1 MATSQTLPAHVP
13 NYMRF
18 DRGVRADMA
27 YVQAKGVAATTSM
40 GVSAKPASV
49 QQVHL
54 QNWLQAKI
62 LKYSL

>member
-1 MATSQTLPAHVP
+1 
-13 NYMRF
+13 
-18 DRGVRADMA
+18 MA